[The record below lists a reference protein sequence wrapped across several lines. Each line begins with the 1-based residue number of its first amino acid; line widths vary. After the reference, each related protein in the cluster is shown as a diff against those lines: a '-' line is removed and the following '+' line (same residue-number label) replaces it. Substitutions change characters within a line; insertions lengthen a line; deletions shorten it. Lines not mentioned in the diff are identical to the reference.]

1 MKPLLILALVAF
13 SASPALAVS
22 ERFLDA
28 IAVAESRG
36 DPQAV
41 GSAGDR
47 GLFQFTPIAW
57 EQTSRLRRAQGF
69 ETFPF
74 SAAFD
79 PAISRIYART
89 YFDFI
94 EADLRR
100 RRVVVNSASLWLAWT
115 LGPTGAAKISH
126 RLALAP
132 AYKVRGYNR
141 LTAALR

>member
-1 MKPLLILALVAF
+1 MKTLLFLAFAAF
-13 SASPALAVS
+13 AASPALAVS

-28 IAVAESRG
+28 VAVAESRG
-36 DPQAV
+36 NPNAV
-41 GSAGDR
+41 GSSGDR

-69 ETFPF
+69 QVFPF

-89 YFDFI
+89 YFEYI

-115 LGPTGAAKISH
+115 LGPSGAAAIGH

-132 AYKVRGYNR
+132 AYKVRGYFR
-141 LTAALR
+141 LSAALR

>member
-1 MKPLLILALVAF
+1 MKTLLFLTLAAF
-13 SASPALAVS
+13 AASPALAVS

-28 IAVAESRG
+28 VAVAESRG
-36 DPQAV
+36 NPNAV

-69 ETFPF
+69 ESFPF

-89 YFDFI
+89 YFEYI

-115 LGPTGAAKISH
+115 LGPAGAAAISH
-126 RLALAP
+126 RLASAP
-132 AYKVRGYNR
+132 AYKVRGYFR
-141 LTAALR
+141 LSAALR